1 MSKRGRVR
9 TKQST
14 ALIENT
20 LSDNGIHIY
29 NFLEDLGITY
39 EEFYNKLYEYIDYDI
54 KMIKDCT
61 EKSIVESYVKSI
73 EKFFIS
79 DQKKRLN
86 LEEIL
91 NTLRTTTRNDL
102 ASIYAPDINFDDTID
117 KYFND
122 VKREYIK
129 HPMGESEL
137 FDMTDDNRDL
147 FIKNNLKTVIECAK
161 RYRGLGVDFEDLIQ
175 IGNMGLLK
183 AWYKFDTSKSDLQDN
198 IINDINEHIEDS
210 FTYKDAV
217 DIITHNF
224 KYPKLLEQTVSKIPD
239 DGFSSK
245 ESFID
250 WAKDN
255 IRKASFAS
263 LGFIWARAAITSEL
277 NGLSNIIRIPRSIRD
292 SDDKI
297 TFINLDSINPH
308 TDDNFNDDELYEIAN
323 DDFITSDD
331 NVENMERNDM
341 FKGIVN
347 DILNKLP
354 GKQRRIIMK
363 RFGINLPF
371 SLSIAD
377 ISENEGISQREVKA
391 IIDKTMA
398 FIADNI
404 SEENKKILFELL

>member
-14 ALIENT
+14 SLIENT

-137 FDMTDDNRDL
+137 FEMTDDNRDL

-198 IINDINEHIEDS
+198 IINEINEHFADN

-224 KYPKLLEQTVSKIPD
+224 KYPKLLEQTVANIPD

-377 ISENEGISQREVKA
+377 ISENEGMSQREVKA

>member
-14 ALIENT
+14 TLIENT

-137 FDMTDDNRDL
+137 FEMTDDNRDL

-198 IINDINEHIEDS
+198 IINDINEHTEDS

-224 KYPKLLEQTVSKIPD
+224 KYPKLLEQTVAKIPD

-377 ISENEGISQREVKA
+377 ISENEGISQREVKT
-391 IIDKTMA
+391 IIDKTMT

>member
-1 MSKRGRVR
+1 MR
-9 TKQST
+9 
-14 ALIENT
+14 
-20 LSDNGIHIY
+20 
-29 NFLEDLGITY
+29 
-39 EEFYNKLYEYIDYDI
+39 
-54 KMIKDCT
+54 KDCT

-137 FDMTDDNRDL
+137 FEMTDDNRDL

-161 RYRGLGVDFEDLIQ
+161 RYRCLGVDFEDLIQ

-198 IINDINEHIEDS
+198 IINDINEHTEDI

-224 KYPKLLEQTVSKIPD
+224 KYPKLLEQTVAKIPD

-377 ISENEGISQREVKA
+377 ISENEGMSQREVKT

>member
-14 ALIENT
+14 TLIENT
-20 LSDNGIHIY
+20 LSKNGEHIC
-29 NFLEDLGITY
+29 NFLEDLNIPY

-61 EKSIVESYVKSI
+61 EKAIVESYIKSI
-73 EKFFIS
+73 GQFFVAE
-79 DQKKRLN
+79 QRKRLT

-91 NTLRTTTRNDL
+91 NSLRNITRNDL
-102 ASIYAPDINFDDTID
+102 ASIYAPDISFDDTID

-129 HPMGESEL
+129 HPMGESEML
-137 FDMTDDNRDL
+137 EMTDENRDL

-198 IINDINEHIEDS
+198 IINEINEHTADD

-224 KYPKLLEQTVSKIPD
+224 KYPKLLEQTIAKIPD
-239 DGFSSK
+239 NGFSNK
-245 ESFID
+245 ESFIE

-308 TDDNFNDDELYEIAN
+308 TYDNFNDDELYEISN
-323 DDFITSDD
+323 DAFVTSDD
-331 NVENMERNDM
+331 NMENMERNDM

-347 DILNKLP
+347 ELLNKLP
-354 GKQRRIIMK
+354 SKQRRIIMK

-371 SLSIAD
+371 PLSIAD

-391 IIDKTMA
+391 LIDKTMA
-398 FIADNI
+398 FIAENI
-404 SEENKKILFELL
+404 SDENKKILFELL

>member
-14 ALIENT
+14 TLIENT
-20 LSDNGIHIY
+20 LSENGENICNY
-29 NFLEDLGITY
+29 LEDVGIPY
-39 EEFYNKLYEYIDYDI
+39 EEFYDKLYEFIDYDI
-54 KMIKDCT
+54 RMIKDCT
-61 EKSIVESYVKSI
+61 EKSIVESYIKSI
-73 EKFFIS
+73 EKFFYG
-79 DQKKRLN
+79 DHKKKRTLDE
-86 LEEIL
+86 LLIL
-91 NTLRTTTRNDL
+91 LRTNTRNDL
-102 ASIYAPDINFDDTID
+102 ASIYAPDISFDDTID

-137 FDMTDDNRDL
+137 FEMTDDNRDL

-198 IINDINEHIEDS
+198 IIKEINDFALEN
-210 FTYKDAV
+210 FTREDAV
-217 DIITHNF
+217 KIITNNF
-224 KYPKLLEQTVSKIPD
+224 KYPKLLEQTLAKIPD
-239 DGFSSK
+239 GGFRSK
-245 ESFID
+245 KLFIE

-277 NGLSNIIRIPRSIRD
+277 NGLSNVIRIPRSIRD
-292 SDDKI
+292 SDDKV
-297 TFINLDSINPH
+297 TFINLDSLNPH

-323 DDFITSDD
+323 DAFVTSDD
-331 NVENMERNDM
+331 NMENMERNDM
-341 FKGIVN
+341 FKNIVSEV
-347 DILNKLP
+347 LNKLP
-354 GKQRRIIMK
+354 GKDRRIIMK

-377 ISENEGISQREVKA
+377 ISENEGISQREVKG
-391 IIDKTMA
+391 IIDKTLA

>member
-14 ALIENT
+14 TLIENT
-20 LSDNGIHIY
+20 LSDNEIHIY
-29 NFLEDLGITY
+29 NFLEDLGIMY

-79 DQKKRLN
+79 DQHKRYD

-137 FDMTDDNRDL
+137 FEMTDDNRDL

-198 IINDINEHIEDS
+198 IINEINEHFADN

-224 KYPKLLEQTVSKIPD
+224 KYPKLLEQTVANIPN

-377 ISENEGISQREVKA
+377 ISENEGMSQREVKA

>member
-1 MSKRGRVR
+1 MSKKGRVR
-9 TKQST
+9 SKQST
-14 ALIENT
+14 TLIENT
-20 LSDNGIHIY
+20 LSENKENIYAFLDN
-29 NFLEDLGITY
+29 LEITY
-39 EEFYNKLYEYIDYDI
+39 NDFYNKLYEYIDYDI

-61 EKSIVESYVKSI
+61 EKAIVESYIKSI
-73 EKFFIS
+73 EKFF
-79 DQKKRLN
+79 QTRHRKKYNINEL
-86 LEEIL
+86 LD
-91 NTLRTTTRNDL
+91 TLRTDTRNDL
-102 ASIYAPDINFDDTID
+102 ASIYAPDISFDDTID

-129 HPMGESEL
+129 HPMGESE
-137 FDMTDDNRDL
+137 FFEMTDDNRDL

-183 AWYKFDTSKSDLQDN
+183 AWYKFDNSKSDLQDN
-198 IINDINEHIEDS
+198 IINEINGFNSNH
-210 FTYKDAV
+210 FAYNDAV

-224 KYPKLLEQTVSKIPD
+224 KYPKLLEQTISKIPE
-239 DGFSSK
+239 DGFDNK
-245 ESFID
+245 ESFIE

-255 IRKASFAS
+255 IKKASFAS

-323 DDFITSDD
+323 DAFIMSDD

-341 FKGIVN
+341 FKTIVN
-347 DILNKLP
+347 EVLNKLS
-354 GKQRRIIMK
+354 GKDRRIIMK

-371 SLSIAD
+371 PLSIAD
-377 ISENEGISQREVKA
+377 ISENEGISQREVKS
-391 IIDKTMA
+391 IIDRTMT
-398 FIADNI
+398 FISENI